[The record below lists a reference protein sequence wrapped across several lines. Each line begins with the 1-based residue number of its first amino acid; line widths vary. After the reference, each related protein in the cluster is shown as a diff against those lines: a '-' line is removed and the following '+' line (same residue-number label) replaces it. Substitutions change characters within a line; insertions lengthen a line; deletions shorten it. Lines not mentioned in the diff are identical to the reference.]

1 MNNSIK
7 LTLTLLKRSGKETSL
22 FITILTLVSALIFNF
37 TNLTLISEV
46 TYSNPSEKT
55 ILSYLLIFILG
66 ESLFVLYNADNY
78 LTKIKSDEFALQV
91 LSGASPYKLGI
102 LLTIQ
107 ITILNIIGC
116 TLGTILGIIISPL
129 FYLFI
134 FGKFGFYISLTTF
147 LYCFI
152 FACFQT
158 IILGLVNQGFG
169 YRNDIKVLLGINDK
183 SQFTSNSFEETLKL
197 KHYICFPLMFS
208 VFILFFMSPNS
219 ITQIKDIISFLF
231 LIPLIGGTL
240 FYNKFL
246 PLYIDK
252 IKKTKYLNHKI
263 NVIVLSNFKT
273 SLEKNKVVFQPLLV
287 IGTAFPMI
295 PILLEGTSLIYLFI
309 SLSFLI
315 CILLLTFM
323 IIFYGLSTSI
333 DEIKTLKS
341 LIVLGYSKEDL
352 LKIVKNKI
360 LLLYGTLLALPLFF
374 TSVFTAFLVLYLD
387 FSLGLS
393 LIFIGSYIALFLI
406 STSIIYSLS
415 IKLLNRIS

>member
-22 FITILTLVSALIFNF
+22 FITVLTLVSALIFNF

-46 TYSNPSEKT
+46 TYSSPSEKT

-134 FGKFGFYISLTTF
+134 FGKFGFYISSTTF

-158 IILGLVNQGFG
+158 IILGLINQGFG
-169 YRNDIKVLLGINDK
+169 YRNDIKALLGINDK
-183 SQFTSNSFEETLKL
+183 SQFTSNTFEETLKL

-208 VFILFFMSPNS
+208 VLIIFFMSSNL

-252 IKKTKYLNHKI
+252 LKKNKYLNHKI

-287 IGTAFPMI
+287 IGTVF
-295 PILLEGTSLIYLFI
+295 PILLEGTSLINLFI

-315 CILLLTFM
+315 CILLITFM

-341 LIVLGYSKEDL
+341 LTVLGYSKEDL
-352 LKIVKNKI
+352 LKIVRNKI

-415 IKLLNRIS
+415 IKFLNQIS

>member
-22 FITILTLVSALIFNF
+22 FITVLTLVSALIFNF

-46 TYSNPSEKT
+46 TYSSPSEKT

-129 FYLFI
+129 FYIFM
-134 FGKFGFYISLTTF
+134 FGKFGFYISSTTF

-158 IILGLVNQGFG
+158 IILGLINQGFG
-169 YRNDIKVLLGINDK
+169 YRNDIKALLGINDK
-183 SQFTSNSFEETLKL
+183 SQFTSNTFEETLKL

-208 VFILFFMSPNS
+208 VLIIFFMSSNL

-252 IKKTKYLNHKI
+252 LKKNKYLNHKI

-287 IGTAFPMI
+287 IGTVF
-295 PILLEGTSLIYLFI
+295 PILLEGTSLINLFI

-315 CILLLTFM
+315 CILLITFM

-341 LIVLGYSKEDL
+341 LTVLGYSKEDL
-352 LKIVKNKI
+352 LKIVRNKI

-415 IKLLNRIS
+415 IKFLNQIS